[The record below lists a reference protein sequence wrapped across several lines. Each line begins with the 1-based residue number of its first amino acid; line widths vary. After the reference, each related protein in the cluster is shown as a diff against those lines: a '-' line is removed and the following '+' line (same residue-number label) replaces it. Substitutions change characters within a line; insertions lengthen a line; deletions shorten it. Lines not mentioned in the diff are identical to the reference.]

1 MRFLRNTRVGVRL
14 GVAFG
19 LLIVL
24 LLVLVG
30 VGFTN
35 AASSQRVDEQ
45 LITDIDTTRDID
57 EVKFHA
63 SEFNGSQTSYVFDAA
78 LGKPGAATEANPN
91 RKAFLTSV
99 ANFQG
104 HMAALGADKLTAEQS
119 AQLQTIR
126 TAFDQFMTTDQQI
139 VELLNTNTPES
150 KAQAFALTLGQEV
163 QNFDKIANAGEQLA
177 VSVGDAAD
185 QAAAAAHAASTRSR
199 VLLIVIGLLALA
211 LALVMVIVI
220 TRSITVPLR
229 QIVAVLRSLAVGDLT
244 QRVPDPTRDEVGQMG
259 TALNET
265 MGNLTTT
272 IHSITDGSGT
282 LSSSSE
288 ELLAVSQEMGA
299 TAEETATQAESVSA
313 AAEQVSQSL
322 QSVSAGAEELAT
334 SIREIA
340 GNTNEAATV
349 GHHAR
354 QLAQDTRATVAE
366 LGTSS
371 AEIGDVTKVIT
382 SIAQQTNLLALNA
395 TIEAARAGEAGKG
408 FAVVANEVKDLA
420 RLPVRSSEDI
430 ASKLSGIQNNTAD
443 AVTAIGR
450 ITEVLD
456 QINELQTTV
465 AASVD
470 EQAATTREITRSLSE
485 AATGST
491 DIARNIVGV
500 ADAAQ
505 GTSNG
510 ASATQQSAD
519 QLSRLAG
526 ELLDLVQQF
535 RLPEGAGTAYRAPAA
550 ADHPGVR

>member
-1 MRFLRNTRVGVRL
+1 MRFLRNIRVGVRL

-24 LLVLVG
+24 LLVLVA
-30 VGFTN
+30 VGLTN
-35 AASSQRVDEQ
+35 AATSQQVAEQ
-45 LITDIDTTRDID
+45 LITDLDTTRDID

-63 SEFNGSQTSYVFDAA
+63 SELNGAQTAYVFDAS

-91 RKAFLTSV
+91 RKAFLT
-99 ANFQG
+99 
-104 HMAALGADKLTAEQS
+104 AADNLQEHLTTLGADELNTEQS
-119 AQLQTIR
+119 AQLQSIR
-126 TAFDQFMTTDQQI
+126 TAFEQFMATDRQI
-139 VELLNTNTPES
+139 VELLNTNTAES
-150 KAQAFALTLGQEV
+150 KAQAFALTLGDEV
-163 QNFDKIANAGEQLA
+163 QTFDKIAKAGEQLA
-177 VSVGDAAD
+177 VSVAAGAD
-185 QAAAAAHAASTRSR
+185 QSEVAAHAASNRSR
-199 VLLIVIGLLALA
+199 ILLVVVGLLALV
-211 LALVMVIVI
+211 LALLMVVVI
-220 TRSITVPLR
+220 TRSITGPMR
-229 QIVAVLRSLAVGDLT
+229 QIVDVLRALAAGDLT
-244 QRVPDPTRDEVGQMG
+244 RRVPDPSRDEVGQMG
-259 TALNET
+259 SALNET
-265 MGNLTTT
+265 MGTLTTT

-354 QLAQDTRATVAE
+354 QLAQDTRVTVAD

-420 RLPVRSSEDI
+420 RLTVRSSEDI
-430 ASKLSGIQNNTAD
+430 ASKLSSIQNNTAD

-505 GTSNG
+505 GTANG

-535 RLPEGAGTAYRAPAA
+535 RLPEATGSAYRGPTSS
-550 ADHPGVR
+550 DRRGDR